1 MKVFDGSEAS
11 LLIRANAMIGASVY
25 RPWGYCEI
33 RPRRCDSARGGKKL
47 PDPWKVL
54 QVVFLLN
61 SVVIR

>member
-1 MKVFDGSEAS
+1 
-11 LLIRANAMIGASVY
+11 MIGASVY

-33 RPRRCDSARGGKKL
+33 RPRHCDSARGGKKL